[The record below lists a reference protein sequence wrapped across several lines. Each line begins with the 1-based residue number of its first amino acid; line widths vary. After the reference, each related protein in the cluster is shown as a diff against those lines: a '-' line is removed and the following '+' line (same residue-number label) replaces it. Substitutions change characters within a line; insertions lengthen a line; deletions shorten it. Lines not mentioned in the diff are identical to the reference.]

1 MAGCSC
7 STHNHEECE
16 EKENNKSKIILF
28 ILSLVL
34 FGIGFIPALEQ
45 FRVWIYLVAVLLAGY
60 DLLIEGIKNL
70 FKLNFEESTLMT
82 IAIIGAFVKG
92 DFPESCLVVLLF
104 KLGEFLEDFAEARSN
119 KNIEDITKIK
129 ANNANLVNG
138 DDVKVIK
145 VEDVKVGDILLV
157 KPGEKIPVDGV
168 VTSGTSQLDRS
179 PITGESK
186 PVKVET
192 NNEVISGSINLNSAI
207 YIRAEKEY
215 KDSMASQII
224 DLVYEATNNKG
235 KTEKFITK
243 FSKIYTPIVIVI
255 ALLLVIVPLI
265 LGANMDRWV
274 DIALFFLVASCP
286 CSLVISIPL
295 SFFSCIGA
303 ISKKGMII
311 KGTKYIENLA
321 KTDIIAFD
329 KTGTLTTGKMVIDKL
344 VANGISEKE
353 MLEYIYSIESLSN
366 HPISTAV
373 LSYDKNV
380 NKLEVKDYKEDSGH
394 GLYGKI
400 NGKEV
405 LFGNKKL
412 LEKYNVD
419 LTGYVDNTIT
429 LAVDRKI
436 VGYITLKEELRE
448 NVENILNDLKEEGV
462 KDVAILTG
470 DNKKAAQNIAD
481 KLNVSRVYA
490 ELLPQEKLNKVKE
503 LQAEHNKVTFLGD
516 GINDSP
522 VIATADFGMSMGTG
536 SEIANNTADGI
547 LVSNDIAMLPSII
560 KVAKKTMR
568 IVKFNIAFS
577 LLAKL
582 IVLVVGLFGTAP
594 IWLAV
599 LADTG
604 VTLLTVLNALRIF
617 R

>member
-1 MAGCSC
+1 
-7 STHNHEECE
+7 
-16 EKENNKSKIILF
+16 
-28 ILSLVL
+28 
-34 FGIGFIPALEQ
+34 
-45 FRVWIYLVAVLLAGY
+45 
-60 DLLIEGIKNL
+60 
-70 FKLNFEESTLMT
+70 MT
-82 IAIIGAFVKG
+82 IAIIGAFAKG
-92 DFPESCLVVLLF
+92 DYPESCLVVLLF
-104 KLGEFLEDFAEARSN
+104 KLGEFLEEFAEARSN

-129 ANNANLVNG
+129 SNNANLVEG
-138 DDVKVIK
+138 DNIKVVK

-168 VTSGTSQLDRS
+168 VTSGTSQLDTS

-186 PVKVET
+186 PVKVEAK
-192 NNEVISGSINLNSAI
+192 NEVVSGSINLNSVI
-207 YIRAEKEY
+207 YIKAEKEY

-235 KTEKFITK
+235 NTEKFITK
-243 FSKIYTPIVIVI
+243 FSKIYTPIVIGI

-265 LGANMDRWV
+265 LGANMDKWI

-329 KTGTLTTGKMVIDKL
+329 KTGTLTTGKMVIDQL
-344 VANGISEKE
+344 VVTGISEDE

-373 LSYDKNV
+373 ANYKKNV
-380 NKLEVKDYKEDSGH
+380 QKLEVKDYKEDSGL
-394 GLYGKI
+394 GLYGII
-400 NGKEV
+400 NGKEI

-419 LTGYVDNTIT
+419 TKEYIDNTIT

-448 NVENILNDLKEEGV
+448 NVENILSELKEEGI

-470 DNKKAAQNIAD
+470 DNKKAAKNIAD
-481 KLNVSRVYA
+481 KLNITKVYA

-503 LQAEHNKVTFLGD
+503 LQANGEKVTFLGD

-547 LVSNDIAMLPSII
+547 LISNDIAMLPNII

-568 IVKFNIAFS
+568 IVTFNIAFS

-582 IVLVVGLFGTAP
+582 VVLIVGLFGTAP

-617 R
+617 K

>member
-1 MAGCSC
+1 MSCCS
-7 STHNHEECE
+7 HDHCE
-16 EKENNKSKIILF
+16 EKENKKSEIVLYIM
-28 ILSLVL
+28 SLIV
-34 FGIGFIPALEQ
+34 FGIGFIPQ
-45 FRVWIYLVAVLLAGY
+45 FAEYKLWIYLVAVLLAGY
-60 DLLIEGIKNL
+60 DLLVKGIKNL
-70 FKLNFEESTLMT
+70 FKFNFEESTLMT
-82 IAIIGAFVKG
+82 IAIIGAFIKG
-92 DFPESCLVVLLF
+92 EYAESCMVVLLF
-104 KLGEFLEDFAEARSN
+104 KLGEFLEEFAEEKSN

-129 ANNANLVNG
+129 ANNANLIDG
-138 DDVKVIK
+138 EDIKVIK
-145 VEDVKVGDILLV
+145 VEDVKIGDKLLV
-157 KPGEKIPVDGV
+157 KPGEKIPVDGI
-168 VTSGTSQLDRS
+168 VTSGESQIDAS

-186 PVKVET
+186 PVKVKT
-192 NNEVISGSINLNSAI
+192 GNEVVSGSINLSSVL
-207 YIRAEKEY
+207 YIKAEKEY

-265 LGANMDRWV
+265 LGLDMNKWI

-311 KGTKYIENLA
+311 KGTKHIENLA
-321 KTDIIAFD
+321 KTDILAFD
-329 KTGTLTTGKMVIDKL
+329 KTGTLTTGKMVIDELK
-344 VANGISEKE
+344 ATKIDENK

-366 HPISTAV
+366 HPIATAV
-373 LSYDKNV
+373 TSYKKDV
-380 NKLEVKDYKEDSGH
+380 NKLEVKDYKEYSGH
-394 GLYGKI
+394 GLYGI
-400 NGKEV
+400 IEGKEI

-412 LEKYNVD
+412 LEKYKVN
-419 LTGYVDNTIT
+419 TKEYVQNTIT
-429 LAVDRKI
+429 LAVDKEI
-436 VGYITLKEELRE
+436 AGYITLKEELRD
-448 NVENILNDLKEEGV
+448 NVENILTDLKDVGL

-470 DNKKAAQNIAD
+470 DNKKAAKNIAD
-481 KLNVSRVYA
+481 KLNISRVYA

-503 LQAEHNKVTFLGD
+503 LQSERNRVTFLGD

-547 LVSNDIAMLPSII
+547 LISNDIGMLPKII
-560 KVAKKTMR
+560 KISKKTMR
-568 IVKFNIAFS
+568 IVKFNITFS

-582 IVLVVGLFGTAP
+582 VVLVVGLFGTAP

-604 VTLLTVLNALRIF
+604 VTLLTVLNALRIL
-617 R
+617 RNRD

>member
-1 MAGCSC
+1 MSCCS
-7 STHNHEECE
+7 HDHCE
-16 EKENNKSKIILF
+16 EKANKKSEIVLYIM
-28 ILSLVL
+28 SLIV
-34 FGIGFIPALEQ
+34 FGIGFIPQ
-45 FRVWIYLVAVLLAGY
+45 FAEYKLWIYLVAVLLAGY
-60 DLLIEGIKNL
+60 DLLVKGIKNL
-70 FKLNFEESTLMT
+70 FKFNFEESTLMT
-82 IAIIGAFVKG
+82 IAIIGAFIKG
-92 DFPESCLVVLLF
+92 EYAESCMVVLLF
-104 KLGEFLEDFAEARSN
+104 KLGEFLEEFAEEKSN

-129 ANNANLVNG
+129 ANNANLLDG
-138 DDVKVIK
+138 EDVKVIK
-145 VEDVKVGDILLV
+145 VEDVKIGDSLLV
-157 KPGEKIPVDGV
+157 KPGEKIPVDGI
-168 VTSGTSQLDRS
+168 VTSGESQIDAS

-186 PVKVET
+186 PVKVKT
-192 NNEVISGSINLNSAI
+192 GNEVVSGSINLSSVL
-207 YIRAEKEY
+207 YIKAEKEY

-243 FSKIYTPIVIVI
+243 FSKIYTPIVIII
-255 ALLLVIVPLI
+255 ALLLVIIPLV
-265 LGANMDRWV
+265 LGENMNKWI

-311 KGTKYIENLA
+311 KGTKHIENLA

-329 KTGTLTTGKMVIDKL
+329 KTGTLTTGKMVIDELK
-344 VANGISEKE
+344 ATKIDENK

-366 HPISTAV
+366 HPIATAV
-373 LSYDKNV
+373 TTYKKDV
-380 NKLEVKDYKEDSGH
+380 NKLEVKDYKEYSGH
-394 GLYGKI
+394 GLYGI
-400 NGKEV
+400 IEGKEI

-419 LTGYVDNTIT
+419 TKDYTQNTIT
-429 LAVDRKI
+429 LAVDKEI
-436 VGYITLKEELRE
+436 VGYITLKEELRN
-448 NVENILNDLKEEGV
+448 NVENILNDLKEAGI

-470 DNKKAAQNIAD
+470 DNKKSAKNIAN
-481 KLNVSRVYA
+481 KLNISKVYA

-503 LQAEHNKVTFLGD
+503 FQSKKNKVTFLGD

-547 LVSNDIAMLPSII
+547 LISNEIGKLPNII

-577 LLAKL
+577 LIAKL
-582 IVLVVGLFGTAP
+582 VVLIVGLFGTAP

-604 VTLLTVLNALRIF
+604 VTLLTVLNSLRIL
-617 R
+617 RNRD

>member
-1 MAGCSC
+1 MSC
-7 STHNHEECE
+7 CNHDHCE
-16 EKENNKSKIILF
+16 EKENKKGEIILY
-28 ILSLVL
+28 ILSLIV
-34 FGIGFIPALEQ
+34 FGIGFIPAFAEYKL
-45 FRVWIYLVAVLLAGY
+45 WIYLVAVLLAGY
-60 DLLIEGIKNL
+60 DLLIKGIKNL

-82 IAIIGAFVKG
+82 IAIIGAFIKG
-92 DFPESCLVVLLF
+92 EYAESCMVVLLF
-104 KLGEFLEDFAEARSN
+104 KLGEFLEEFAEEKSN

-129 ANNANLVNG
+129 ANNANLIDG
-138 DDVKVIK
+138 EDIKVIK
-145 VEDVKVGDILLV
+145 VEDVKIGNKLLV
-157 KPGEKIPVDGV
+157 KPGEKIPVDGI
-168 VTSGTSQLDRS
+168 VTSGESQIDAS

-186 PVKVET
+186 PVKVKT
-192 NNEVISGSINLNSAI
+192 GNEVVSGSINLSSVL
-207 YIRAEKEY
+207 YIKAEKEY

-255 ALLLVIVPLI
+255 ALLLVIVPLV
-265 LGANMDRWV
+265 LGLDMNKWI

-311 KGTKYIENLA
+311 KGTKHIENLA
-321 KTDIIAFD
+321 KTDILAFD
-329 KTGTLTTGKMVIDKL
+329 KTGTLTTGKMVIDELKSIKIDE
-344 VANGISEKE
+344 NK

-366 HPISTAV
+366 HPIATAV
-373 LSYDKNV
+373 TSYKKDV
-380 NKLEVKDYKEDSGH
+380 NKLEVKDYKEYSGH
-394 GLYGKI
+394 GLYGI
-400 NGKEV
+400 IEGKEI

-412 LEKYNVD
+412 LEKYKVNTKD
-419 LTGYVDNTIT
+419 YVQNTIT
-429 LAVDRKI
+429 LAVDKEI
-436 VGYITLKEELRE
+436 VGYITLKEELRD
-448 NVENILNDLKEEGV
+448 NVENILTDLKDVGI

-470 DNKKAAQNIAD
+470 DNKKAAMNIAD
-481 KLNVSRVYA
+481 KLNISRVYA
-490 ELLPQEKLNKVKE
+490 ELLPQEKLNKVRE
-503 LQAEHNKVTFLGD
+503 LQSEKNKVTFLGD

-547 LVSNDIAMLPSII
+547 LISNDIGMLPKII
-560 KVAKKTMR
+560 KISKKTMR
-568 IVKFNIAFS
+568 IVKFNITFS

-582 IVLVVGLFGTAP
+582 VVLVVGLFGTAP

-604 VTLLTVLNALRIF
+604 VTLLTVLNALRIL
-617 R
+617 RK

>member
-1 MAGCSC
+1 MSCCS
-7 STHNHEECE
+7 HNHCE
-16 EKENNKSKIILF
+16 EKENKKSEIVLYIM
-28 ILSLVL
+28 SLIV
-34 FGIGFIPALEQ
+34 FGIGFIPQ
-45 FRVWIYLVAVLLAGY
+45 FAEYKLWIYLVAVLLAGY
-60 DLLIEGIKNL
+60 DLLVKGIKNI

-82 IAIIGAFVKG
+82 IAIIGAFIKG
-92 DFPESCLVVLLF
+92 EYAESCMVVLLF
-104 KLGEFLEDFAEARSN
+104 KLGEFLEEFAEEKSN

-129 ANNANLVNG
+129 ANNANLLDG
-138 DDVKVIK
+138 EDVKVIK
-145 VEDVKVGDILLV
+145 VEDVKIGDNLLV
-157 KPGEKIPVDGV
+157 KPGEKIPVDGI
-168 VTSGTSQLDRS
+168 VTSGQSQIDAS

-186 PVKVET
+186 PVKVKT
-192 NNEVISGSINLNSAI
+192 GNEVVSGSINLSSVL
-207 YIRAEKEY
+207 YIKAEKEY

-243 FSKIYTPIVIVI
+243 FSKIYTPIVIII

-265 LGANMDRWV
+265 LGENMNKWI

-311 KGTKYIENLA
+311 KGTKHIENLA

-329 KTGTLTTGKMVIDKL
+329 KTGTLTTGKMVIDELK
-344 VANGISEKE
+344 ATKIDENK

-366 HPISTAV
+366 HPIATAV
-373 LSYDKNV
+373 TTYKKDV
-380 NKLEVKDYKEDSGH
+380 NKLEVKDYKEYSGH
-394 GLYGKI
+394 GLYGI
-400 NGKEV
+400 IEGKEI

-419 LTGYVDNTIT
+419 TKDYTQNTIT
-429 LAVDRKI
+429 LAVDKEI
-436 VGYITLKEELRE
+436 VGYITLKEELRN
-448 NVENILNDLKEEGV
+448 NVENILNDLKEAGI

-470 DNKKAAQNIAD
+470 DNKKAAKNIAD
-481 KLNVSRVYA
+481 KLNISKVYA
-490 ELLPQEKLNKVKE
+490 ELLPQEKLDKVKE
-503 LQAEHNKVTFLGD
+503 LQSKKNKVTVLGD

-547 LVSNDIAMLPSII
+547 LISNEIGMLPNII
-560 KVAKKTMR
+560 RVAKKTMR

-577 LLAKL
+577 LIAKL
-582 IVLVVGLFGTAP
+582 VVLIVGLFGTAP

-604 VTLLTVLNALRIF
+604 VTLLTVLNALRIL
-617 R
+617 RK

>member
-1 MAGCSC
+1 MECC
-7 STHNHEECE
+7 NNHNHEECE
-16 EKENNKSKIILF
+16 EKENKKSEIILYV
-28 ILSLVL
+28 LSLII
-34 FGIGFIPALEQ
+34 FGIGFVQQ
-45 FRVWIYLVAVLLAGY
+45 FATYKIWIYLVAVLLAGY
-60 DLLIEGIKNL
+60 DLLIKGIKNL
-70 FKLNFEESTLMT
+70 FKFNFEESTLMT

-92 DFPESCLVVLLF
+92 EYAESCLVVLLF
-104 KLGEFLEDFAEARSN
+104 KLGEFLEDFAERRSN
-119 KNIEDITKIK
+119 KNIEDITRIK
-129 ANNANLVNG
+129 ANNANLVEK
-138 DDVKVIK
+138 DEIKVIK

-157 KPGEKIPVDGV
+157 KPGEKIPVDGII
-168 VTSGTSQLDRS
+168 TSGSSKLDTS

-186 PVKVET
+186 PVNVET
-192 NNEVISGSINLNSAI
+192 NNNVVSGSINLTSAI
-207 YIRAEKEY
+207 YVKAEKEY

-243 FSKIYTPIVIVI
+243 FSKVYTPIVIVI
-255 ALLLVIVPLI
+255 AVLLVIIPLI
-265 LGANMDRWV
+265 LGADMNKWV

-303 ISKKGMII
+303 ISKNGMII
-311 KGTKYIENLA
+311 KGTKHIENLA

-329 KTGTLTTGKMVIDKL
+329 KTGTLTTGKMVIDELK
-344 VANGISEKE
+344 AIKIDENK

-366 HPISTAV
+366 HPIATAV
-373 LSYDKNV
+373 MNYKSGIKR
-380 NKLEVKDYKEDSGH
+380 LEVKDYKEYSGH
-394 GLYGKI
+394 GLYGI
-400 NGKEV
+400 IEGKEI

-412 LEKYNVD
+412 LEKYNID
-419 LTGYVDNTIT
+419 TDEYIENTIT
-429 LAVDRKI
+429 LAVDKNI
-436 VGYITLKEELRE
+436 VGYITLQEGLRDNVDNIME
-448 NVENILNDLKEEGV
+448 NLKNAGI

-470 DNKKAAQNIAD
+470 DNKKAAQKIAK
-481 KLNVSRVYA
+481 KLNIKKVYA

-503 LQAEHNKVTFLGD
+503 LQSKGEKVTFLGD

-522 VIATADFGMSMGTG
+522 VIASADFGMSMGIG

-547 LVSNDIAMLPSII
+547 LISNDIGMLPKIVKI
-560 KVAKKTMR
+560 AKKTMR
-568 IVKFNIAFS
+568 IVKFNITFS

-582 IVLVVGLFGTAP
+582 VVLIVGLFGTAP

-617 R
+617 KN

>member
-1 MAGCSC
+1 MD
-7 STHNHEECE
+7 T
-16 EKENNKSKIILF
+16 
-28 ILSLVL
+28 
-34 FGIGFIPALEQ
+34 
-45 FRVWIYLVAVLLAGY
+45 
-60 DLLIEGIKNL
+60 
-70 FKLNFEESTLMT
+70 
-82 IAIIGAFVKG
+82 
-92 DFPESCLVVLLF
+92 
-104 KLGEFLEDFAEARSN
+104 
-119 KNIEDITKIK
+119 
-129 ANNANLVNG
+129 
-138 DDVKVIK
+138 
-145 VEDVKVGDILLV
+145 
-157 KPGEKIPVDGV
+157 
-168 VTSGTSQLDRS
+168 S

-186 PVKVET
+186 PVKVEAK
-192 NNEVISGSINLNSAI
+192 NEVVSGSINLNSVI
-207 YIRAEKEY
+207 YIKAEKEY

-235 KTEKFITK
+235 NTEKFITK
-243 FSKIYTPIVIVI
+243 FSKIYTPIVIGI

-265 LGANMDRWV
+265 LGANMDKWI

-329 KTGTLTTGKMVIDKL
+329 KTGTLTTGKMVIDQL
-344 VANGISEKE
+344 VVTGISEDE

-373 LSYDKNV
+373 ANYKKNV
-380 NKLEVKDYKEDSGH
+380 QKLEVKDYKEDSGL
-394 GLYGKI
+394 GLYGII
-400 NGKEV
+400 NGKEI

-419 LTGYVDNTIT
+419 TKEYIDNTIT

-448 NVENILNDLKEEGV
+448 NVENILSELKEEGI

-470 DNKKAAQNIAD
+470 DNKKAAKNIAD
-481 KLNVSRVYA
+481 KLNITKVYA

-503 LQAEHNKVTFLGD
+503 LQANGEKVTFLGD

-547 LVSNDIAMLPSII
+547 LISNDIAMLPNII

-568 IVKFNIAFS
+568 IVTFNIAFS

-582 IVLVVGLFGTAP
+582 VVLIVGLFGTAP

-617 R
+617 K

>member
-7 STHNHEECE
+7 NNHNHGECKEES
-16 EKENNKSKIILF
+16 NNKSKIILF
-28 ILSLVL
+28 VLSLII
-34 FGIGFIPALEQ
+34 FGIGFIPALAPY
-45 FRVWIYLVAVLLAGY
+45 RIWIYLVSVLLAGY

-82 IAIIGAFVKG
+82 IAIIGAFIKG
-92 DFPESCLVVLLF
+92 EYPESCLVVLLY
-104 KLGEFLEDFAEARSN
+104 KIGEFLEEFAEARSN

-129 ANNANLVNG
+129 ANNANLVEG

-145 VEDVKVGDILLV
+145 VEDVKIGDTLLV

-168 VTSGTSQLDRS
+168 VISGTSQLDTS

-186 PVKVET
+186 PVRVEAK
-192 NNEVISGSINLNSAI
+192 NEVVSGSINLNSAI
-207 YIRAEKEY
+207 YMKAEKEY

-265 LGANMDRWV
+265 LGANMDRWI

-311 KGTKYIENLA
+311 KGTKYIENLS

-344 VANGISEKE
+344 VATGISEDE

-373 LSYDKNV
+373 ANYKSGLK
-380 NKLEVKDYKEDSGH
+380 KLEVKDYKEDSGH
-394 GLYGKI
+394 GLYGVI

-419 LTGYVDNTIT
+419 TSKYVDNTIT

-436 VGYITLKEELRE
+436 VGYITLKEELRD
-448 NVENILNDLKEEGV
+448 NVENILSELKDEGV

-481 KLNVSRVYA
+481 KLNVTKVYA

-503 LQAEHNKVTFLGD
+503 LQASGKKVTFLGD

-547 LVSNDIAMLPSII
+547 LVSNDIAMLPNII

-577 LLAKL
+577 LIAKL
-582 IVLVVGLFGTAP
+582 VVLVVGLFGTAP

-617 R
+617 K

>member
-1 MAGCSC
+1 MACCS
-7 STHNHEECE
+7 HNHEECE
-16 EKENNKSKIILF
+16 VKEKNKSKIILY

-34 FGIGFIPALEQ
+34 FGIGFIPALAEYKI
-45 FRVWIYLVAVLLAGY
+45 WIYLIAVLLAGY
-60 DLLIEGIKNL
+60 DLLIEGIKKL

-82 IAIIGAFVKG
+82 IAIIGAFIKG
-92 DFPESCLVVLLF
+92 DYPESCLVVLLF
-104 KLGEFLEDFAEARSN
+104 KLGEFLEEFAEARSN

-129 ANNANLVNG
+129 ANNANLVDG
-138 DDVKVIK
+138 DNVNVVKV
-145 VEDVKVGDILLV
+145 EAVKIGDILLV
-157 KPGEKIPVDGV
+157 KPGEKIPVDGI
-168 VTSGTSQLDRS
+168 VTSGTSQIDTS

-186 PVKVET
+186 PVKVEEKD
-192 NNEVISGSINLNSAI
+192 EVISGSINLNSVI
-207 YIRAEKEY
+207 YIKAEKEY

-243 FSKIYTPIVIVI
+243 FSKIYTPIVIVVAI
-255 ALLLVIVPLI
+255 LLVIIPLI
-265 LGANMDRWV
+265 LGADMDKWI

-303 ISKKGMII
+303 ISKKGMIV
-311 KGTKYIENLA
+311 KGTKHIENLS

-344 VANGISEKE
+344 EATKIPENE
-353 MLEYIYSIESLSN
+353 MLEYIYSIENLSN
-366 HPISTAV
+366 HPIATAV
-373 LSYDKNV
+373 ANYKKDIEKV
-380 NKLEVKDYKEDSGH
+380 EVKDYIEYSGH
-394 GLYGKI
+394 GLYGII
-400 NGKEV
+400 NGKEI

-412 LEKYNVD
+412 MEKYDVD
-419 LTGYVDNTIT
+419 ISEYVDNTIT
-429 LAVDRKI
+429 LAVDKQI
-436 VGYITLKEELRE
+436 VGYITLK
-448 NVENILNDLKEEGV
+448 
-462 KDVAILTG
+462 
-470 DNKKAAQNIAD
+470 
-481 KLNVSRVYA
+481 

-503 LQAEHNKVTFLGD
+503 LQAEKNKVTFLGD

-547 LVSNDIAMLPSII
+547 LISNDIASLPTII
-560 KVAKKTMR
+560 RVAKKTMR
-568 IVKFNIAFS
+568 IVKFNITFS

-582 IVLVVGLFGTAP
+582 VVLIVGLFGTAP

-604 VTLLTVLNALRIF
+604 VTLLTVLNALRIL
-617 R
+617 RK

>member
-1 MAGCSC
+1 MSCCS
-7 STHNHEECE
+7 HDHCE
-16 EKENNKSKIILF
+16 EKENKKGDIILY
-28 ILSLVL
+28 ILSLIV
-34 FGIGFIPALEQ
+34 FGIGFIPAFAEYKL
-45 FRVWIYLVAVLLAGY
+45 WIYLVAVLLAGY
-60 DLLIEGIKNL
+60 DLLIKGIKNL

-82 IAIIGAFVKG
+82 IAIIGAFIKG
-92 DFPESCLVVLLF
+92 EYAESCMVVLLF
-104 KLGEFLEDFAEARSN
+104 KLGEFLEEFAEEKSN

-129 ANNANLVNG
+129 ANNANLIDG
-138 DDVKVIK
+138 EDIKVIK
-145 VEDVKVGDILLV
+145 VEDVKIGDKLLV
-157 KPGEKIPVDGV
+157 KPGEKIPVDGI
-168 VTSGTSQLDRS
+168 VTSGESQIDAS

-186 PVKVET
+186 PVKVKT
-192 NNEVISGSINLNSAI
+192 GNEVVSGSINLSSVL
-207 YIRAEKEY
+207 YIKAEKEY

-265 LGANMDRWV
+265 LGLDMNKWI

-311 KGTKYIENLA
+311 KGTKHIENLA
-321 KTDIIAFD
+321 KTDILAFD
-329 KTGTLTTGKMVIDKL
+329 KTGTLTTGKMVIDELK
-344 VANGISEKE
+344 ATKIDENK

-366 HPISTAV
+366 HPIATAV
-373 LSYDKNV
+373 ASYKKDV
-380 NKLEVKDYKEDSGH
+380 NKLEVKDYKEYSGH
-394 GLYGKI
+394 GLYGI
-400 NGKEV
+400 IEGKEI

-412 LEKYNVD
+412 LEKYKVN
-419 LTGYVDNTIT
+419 TKEYVQNTIT
-429 LAVDRKI
+429 LAVDKEI
-436 VGYITLKEELRE
+436 AGYITLKEELRD
-448 NVENILNDLKEEGV
+448 NVENILTDLKDVGL

-470 DNKKAAQNIAD
+470 DNKKAAKNIAD
-481 KLNVSRVYA
+481 KLNISRVYA

-503 LQAEHNKVTFLGD
+503 LQSERNRVTFLGD

-547 LVSNDIAMLPSII
+547 LISNDIGMLPKII
-560 KVAKKTMR
+560 KIAKKTMR
-568 IVKFNIAFS
+568 IVKFNITLS

-582 IVLVVGLFGTAP
+582 VVLIVGLFGTAP

-604 VTLLTVLNALRIF
+604 VTLLTVLNALRIL
-617 R
+617 RNRD